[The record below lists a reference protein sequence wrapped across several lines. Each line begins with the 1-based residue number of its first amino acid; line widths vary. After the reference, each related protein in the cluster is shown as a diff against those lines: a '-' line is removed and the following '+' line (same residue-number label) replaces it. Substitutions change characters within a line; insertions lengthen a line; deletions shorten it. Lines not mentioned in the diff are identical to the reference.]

1 MLKLPFS
8 TISVVVYDMHLVF
21 LPLALSMPYLGP
33 VKRYGETFYEN
44 S

>member
-1 MLKLPFS
+1 MLKLPSS
-8 TISVVVYDMHLVF
+8 TISAVVYDMHLVF